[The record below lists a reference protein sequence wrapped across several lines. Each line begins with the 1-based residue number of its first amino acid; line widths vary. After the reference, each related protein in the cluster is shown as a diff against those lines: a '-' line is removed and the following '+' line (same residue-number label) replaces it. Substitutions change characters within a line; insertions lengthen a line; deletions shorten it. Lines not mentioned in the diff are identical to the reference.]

1 MSSTLK
7 KRGDTLIE
15 VTFAI
20 AVFCL
25 VSAITMMVM
34 NSDLAAMQATMEL
47 TMARNEIDAQAE
59 AIRFIHNNY
68 NSEREL
74 VEEKRIYEN
83 LWLKITRD
91 ESTVIGTSSGS
102 GLVNSPNNLSR
113 FYSTDCSKYYDFGK
127 TTTTDGIH
135 NIQLDHAFIIN
146 TRKIDPKNVTS
157 TILSAKKNP
166 NKFKETTLYP
176 RVIFESTTPSAGN
189 TDESLYE
196 DVTNTNKLYDNVAR
210 AEGLWVIGVKQEN
223 KNEPGKAPQYFDF
236 HIRAC
241 WYAPGRS
248 TASTIATIIRLYN
261 PEYIQEIK

>member
-68 NSEREL
+68 NAEREL
-74 VEEKRIYEN
+74 IESKRVYEK

-91 ESTVIGTSSGS
+91 ESTVIGTSSGT

-113 FYSTDCSKYYDFGK
+113 FYSTDCAKYYNFASS
-127 TTTTDGIH
+127 TTTDGIH
-135 NIQLDHAFIIN
+135 NIKLDHAFIVN
-146 TRKIDPKNVTS
+146 TRKINPNDVNN
-157 TILSAKKNP
+157 TIMSAKKNQ
-166 NKFKETTLYP
+166 NKFTETTLYP
-176 RVIFESTTPSAGN
+176 RVIFESSTSSAGN
-189 TDESLYE
+189 TDDAMYETNMNLY
-196 DVTNTNKLYDNVAR
+196 NKVAR

-261 PEYIQEIK
+261 PEYVQEIK

>member
-1 MSSTLK
+1 
-7 KRGDTLIE
+7 
-15 VTFAI
+15 
-20 AVFCL
+20 
-25 VSAITMMVM
+25 
-34 NSDLAAMQATMEL
+34 
-47 TMARNEIDAQAE
+47 
-59 AIRFIHNNY
+59 
-68 NSEREL
+68 
-74 VEEKRIYEN
+74 
-83 LWLKITRD
+83 
-91 ESTVIGTSSGS
+91 VIGTSSGS

-113 FYSTDCSKYYDFGK
+113 FYSTDCSKYYNFGN

-146 TRKIDPKNVTS
+146 TRKIDPYNVTG
-157 TILSAKKNP
+157 TIMSAKKNP

-189 TDESLYE
+189 TDDSLYE
-196 DVTNTNKLYDNVAR
+196 TNMKLYNQVAR

>member
-1 MSSTLK
+1 
-7 KRGDTLIE
+7 
-15 VTFAI
+15 
-20 AVFCL
+20 
-25 VSAITMMVM
+25 MMVM

-47 TMARNEIDAQAE
+47 TMARNEIDAQAK

-74 VEEKRIYEN
+74 VEDKRVYEK

-113 FYSTDCSKYYDFGK
+113 FYSTDCSKYYNFGN

-146 TRKIDPKNVTS
+146 TRKIDPNNVTG
-157 TILSAKKNP
+157 TIMSAKKNP

-189 TDESLYE
+189 TDDSLYE
-196 DVTNTNKLYDNVAR
+196 TNMKLYNQVAR

>member
-74 VEEKRIYEN
+74 VEEKRVYEN

-189 TDESLYE
+189 TDDSLYE
-196 DVTNTNKLYDNVAR
+196 TNMALYNQVAR

>member
-74 VEEKRIYEN
+74 VDGKRVYED

-146 TRKIDPKNVTS
+146 TRKIDPKNVTN

-189 TDESLYE
+189 TDDSLYE
-196 DVTNTNKLYDNVAR
+196 TNMTLYNQVAR

>member
-74 VEEKRIYEN
+74 VEDKRVYEK

-113 FYSTDCSKYYDFGK
+113 FYSTDCSKYYNFGN

-146 TRKIDPKNVTS
+146 TRKIDPYNVAG
-157 TILSAKKNP
+157 TIMSAKKNP

-189 TDESLYE
+189 TDDSLYE
-196 DVTNTNKLYDNVAR
+196 TNMKLYNQVAR

>member
-74 VEEKRIYEN
+74 VEDKRVYEK

-113 FYSTDCSKYYDFGK
+113 FYSTDCSKYYNFGN

-146 TRKIDPKNVTS
+146 TRKIDPYNVTG
-157 TILSAKKNP
+157 TIMSAKKNP

-189 TDESLYE
+189 TDDSLYE
-196 DVTNTNKLYDNVAR
+196 TNMKLYNQVAR

>member
-68 NSEREL
+68 NSEHEL
-74 VEEKRIYEN
+74 IEEKRVYEK

-91 ESTVIGTSSGS
+91 ESTVIGTTSGS

-146 TRKIDPKNVTS
+146 TRKIDPSEAGITK

-166 NKFKETTLYP
+166 NIFKETTLYP
-176 RVIFESTTPSAGN
+176 RVIFDTGTTSGGN
-189 TDESLYE
+189 TDEPLYE
-196 DVTNTNKLYDNVAR
+196 TNMKLYNNVAR